1 MLSAGIIKAMS
12 KTTIK
17 MRTHPTQDRKRSK
30 GTGVGMPSEKGASE
44 KDWGPRVN
52 TYWSSRYWQ
61 SPKGSIR
68 R

>member
-1 MLSAGIIKAMS
+1 MLSAGITKAMN

-17 MRTHPTQDRKRSK
+17 TRTHPTQEEKRSR
-30 GTGVGMPSEKGASE
+30 GTGVGVPSGKGASE

-52 TYWSSRYWQ
+52 TYRSSRYWQ